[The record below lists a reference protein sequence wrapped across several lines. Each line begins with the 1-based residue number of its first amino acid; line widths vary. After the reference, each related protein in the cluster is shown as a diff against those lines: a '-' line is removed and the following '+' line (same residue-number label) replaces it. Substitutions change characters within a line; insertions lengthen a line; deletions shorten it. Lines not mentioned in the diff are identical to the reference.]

1 MTPKSPS
8 AIPGGLAR
16 LAFPLLLLLSGLAQA
31 TEDGVLVLGR
41 ISDDPRRHYEQLKP
55 LLDYVVP
62 RMADVGITEGRVLMA
77 RDPQQM
83 MSYLRRGKVDW
94 VTETP
99 GTGLLLADRV
109 GARPLLLTERSGSR
123 EYRSVI
129 FTHRDSGITE
139 LSQLRGH
146 TIAFQSPS
154 STSAYLVPAMVL
166 RERGLPMNLMISPLD
181 DADPG
186 SVGYVFANT
195 DANLGTWVHKRLVDA
210 GGFSDQDF
218 ESLLRV
224 SDAFRRDL
232 VVIHTTGPVPRA
244 MELVNADMR
253 PEVAARLKEVLL
265 GAADDPQAREA
276 LRQFFRTTGF
286 YEADAETRAALE
298 ELRRGARDVRE
309 ALE

>member
-1 MTPKSPS
+1 MTPQSPS
-8 AIPGGLAR
+8 VQPGGLVR
-16 LAFPLLLLLSGLAQA
+16 LAFLLLLGLAGLAQA
-31 TEDGVLVLGR
+31 ADGVLVLGR

-55 LLDYVVP
+55 LIDYVVP
-62 RMADVGITEGRVLMA
+62 RMKDVGITEGRVLMA

-99 GTGLLLADRV
+99 GTGLLLADRA

-139 LSQLRGH
+139 LAQLRGR

-166 RERGLPMNLMISPLD
+166 REQGLPMSLMVSPLD
-181 DADPG
+181 EADPD

-195 DANLGTWVHKRLVDA
+195 DANLGAWVHKRLVDA
-210 GGFSDQDF
+210 GGFSDQDWQ
-218 ESLLRV
+218 SLQRV
-224 SDAFRRDL
+224 SEGARRDL

-244 MELVNADMR
+244 MELVSAGMP

-265 GAADDPQAREA
+265 GASQDPQAREA

-286 YEADAETRAALE
+286 YEADEQTRASLE
-298 ELRRGARDVRE
+298 LLGRGARDVRE

>member
-1 MTPKSPS
+1 VTPPS
-8 AIPGGLAR
+8 TSDLSGGLLR
-16 LAFPLLLLLSGLAQA
+16 LAFLLLLGLAGLAQA
-31 TEDGVLVLGR
+31 ADGVLVLGR

-55 LLDYVVP
+55 LIDYVVP
-62 RMADVGITEGRVLMA
+62 RMKDVGITEGRVLMA

-99 GTGLLLADRV
+99 GTGLLLADKA

-139 LSQLRGH
+139 LSQLRGR

-166 RERGLPMNLMISPLD
+166 RAQGLPMSLMVSPLD
-181 DADPG
+181 EADPG

-195 DANLGTWVHKRLVDA
+195 DANLGAWVHKRLVDA
-210 GGFSDQDF
+210 GGFSDQDW
-218 ESLLRV
+218 ESLQRV
-224 SDAFRRDL
+224 SEAARRDL

-244 MELVNADMR
+244 MELVSAGMS
-253 PEVAARLKEVLL
+253 PEVAARLRQVLL
-265 GAADDPQAREA
+265 GASQDPQAREA

-286 YEADAETRAALE
+286 YEPDEQTRESLE
-298 ELRRGARDVRE
+298 VLRRGARDVRE

>member
-1 MTPKSPS
+1 MKPLFSRLPR
-8 AIPGGLAR
+8 APAWR
-16 LAFPLLLLLSGLAQA
+16 LALLVLGLGAGMAQA
-31 TEDGVLVLGR
+31 ADDVLVLGR
-41 ISDDPRRHYEQLKP
+41 ISDDPRRHHEQLQP

-62 RMADVGITEGRVLMA
+62 RMRSVGIREGRVLMA

-99 GTGLLLADRV
+99 GTGLLLADRA

-129 FTHRDSGITE
+129 FVRRDSGITE
-139 LSQLRGH
+139 LSQLLGR

-166 RERGLPMNLMISPLD
+166 RSHGLPMSLMVSPLEGR
-181 DADPG
+181 DPG
-186 SVGYVFANT
+186 SLGYVFAST
-195 DANLGTWVHKRLVDA
+195 DANLAAWVHKRLVDA
-210 GGFSDQDF
+210 GGFSDQDW
-218 ESLLRV
+218 ESLQRV
-224 SDAFRRDL
+224 SEVFRRDL
-232 VVIHTTGPVPRA
+232 LVIHTTDPLPRA
-244 MELVNADMR
+244 MELVSADM
-253 PEVAARLKEVLL
+253 PPAVAERLRQVLL
-265 GAADDPQAREA
+265 GASSDPQARDA

-286 YEADAETRAALE
+286 YEADAETQARLDAFAASAR
-298 ELRRGARDVRE
+298 ELRE